1 MKPHSMEKSGLYLF
15 SLFGFEVRLDWSW
28 FFLAILVAWSLS
40 VSYFPFNYPDLDTST
55 YWTMGIIGAIGL
67 FLSIIFHELCH
78 SLVGRH
84 YGLPIA
90 GIKLFIFGGVAEMR
104 EMPPSPKAEFMMAI
118 AGPAFSIVIGILLY
132 ILFRAGT
139 LANWPDEA
147 NGIIRYL
154 GLINIIVGIFNL
166 LPAFPLDGG
175 RVLRSFLWWWKDDLR
190 WATQVAAR
198 AGAGFGFGMILF
210 GLLLVIQGAFIS
222 GLWMFLLGFF
232 LQYLSKTS
240 YQELLI
246 RELFGNESIRKYV
259 KTDPVAVN
267 ANITL
272 QALVDDYFY
281 KYYHKLYPVMEDEKL
296 VGSIS
301 FNDIKQTQK
310 EKWPSLRVREIMQ
323 TCPSENVID
332 ADTKVIRVLQLMSA
346 QNNGRLIVTKAGKL
360 YGIITLKD
368 LMSVIFIRM
377 NLEIGEGER
386 S

>member
-1 MKPHSMEKSGLYLF
+1 M
-15 SLFGFEVRLDWSW
+15 
-28 FFLAILVAWSLS
+28 
-40 VSYFPFNYPDLDTST
+40 
-55 YWTMGIIGAIGL
+55 
-67 FLSIIFHELCH
+67 
-78 SLVGRH
+78 
-84 YGLPIA
+84 
-90 GIKLFIFGGVAEMR
+90 
-104 EMPPSPKAEFMMAI
+104 
-118 AGPAFSIVIGILLY
+118 
-132 ILFRAGT
+132 
-139 LANWPDEA
+139 
-147 NGIIRYL
+147 
-154 GLINIIVGIFNL
+154 
-166 LPAFPLDGG
+166 
-175 RVLRSFLWWWKDDLR
+175 
-190 WATQVAAR
+190 
-198 AGAGFGFGMILF
+198 
-210 GLLLVIQGAFIS
+210 
-222 GLWMFLLGFF
+222 
-232 LQYLSKTS
+232 
-240 YQELLI
+240 
-246 RELFGNESIRKYV
+246 
-259 KTDPVAVN
+259 N